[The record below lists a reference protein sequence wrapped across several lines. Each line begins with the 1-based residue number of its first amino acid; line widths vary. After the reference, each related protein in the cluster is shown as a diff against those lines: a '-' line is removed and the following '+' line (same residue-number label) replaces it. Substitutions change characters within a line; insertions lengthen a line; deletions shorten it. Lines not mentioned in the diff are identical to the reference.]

1 MDERYWAVKKMIK
14 ELETFSELNS
24 GLKLRSYQQQVA
36 KDIVK
41 SVLQGL
47 GMTFVVIFP
56 RQSGKNELQ
65 AQIETYLLTLLQQE
79 EVEMVKVSPTWKPQ
93 SLNAMRRLERVL
105 KRGLLSQGKWKK
117 EWGYIYRLG
126 KKRIFFLSGNPTT
139 NVVGAT
145 ANLLLQCDEAQDVQ
159 IAKWDKDFA
168 PMAASTN
175 ATRVF
180 WGTVWTSK
188 TLLAREAQAALA
200 AEKRDQKRRVFIMSA
215 DEVGEEVPEY
225 RQYVAEQVHKLGRN
239 HPLIKTQ
246 YYSEEIDSEGGMFP
260 PERQALMKGKHPR
273 LSDPLGGE
281 IYAMLIDVA
290 GEDEGASDELGMQ
303 GSLRNPGRDATALT
317 LVRVNTTTL
326 QDELVRA
333 PSYEVVSRFLWTG
346 TKHTNLY
353 SLIKAMAD
361 LWSVRWLVIDATGVG
376 AGMASFLAK
385 ALPGKVIPFQFT
397 AKSKSELGWNFLAV
411 IETGRYKE
419 YELQEGE
426 TDLQQLF
433 WKQVQHCQSSVDT
446 VPGRMIRWGVPDG
459 SRDTLTGEL
468 VHDDLLISA
477 ALCAELDKQQWG
489 VAESGVIHIID
500 PLQGLDR
507 VF

>member
-1 MDERYWAVKKMIK
+1 MDERYWAVKMMMKDV
-14 ELETFSELNS
+14 ETFSELNS
-24 GLKLRSYQQQVA
+24 GLKLRSYQRQVA
-36 KDIVK
+36 QGIVK
-41 SVLQGL
+41 SVLQSS
-47 GMTFVVIFP
+47 GMSFVVIFP

-65 AQIETYLLTLLQQE
+65 AQIETYLLTLLQRE

-105 KRGLLSQGKWKK
+105 KRGLLSKGKWKK
-117 EWGYIYRLG
+117 EWGYIYKLG
-126 KKRIFFLSGNPTT
+126 KARIFFLSGSPTT

-159 IAKWDKDFA
+159 VAKWDKDFA

-188 TLLAREAQAALA
+188 TLLAREAKAAQE
-200 AEKRDQKRRVFIMSA
+200 AERRDGARRVFTISA
-215 DEVGEEVPEY
+215 NEVGEEVPEY
-225 RQYVAEQVHKLGRN
+225 KHYVEEQVHKLGRN

-246 YYSEEIDSEGGMFP
+246 YFSEEIDSEGGMFP
-260 PERQALMKGKHPR
+260 PERQALMKGKHSR
-273 LSDPLGGE
+273 LSDPLPGE
-281 IYAMLIDVA
+281 VYAMLIDVA
-290 GEDEGASDELGMQ
+290 GEDEGASDELDLGE
-303 GSLRNPGRDATALT
+303 SLRNPGRDSTAVT
-317 LVRVNTTTL
+317 MVRINTTTISDDL
-326 QDELVRA
+326 MRA
-333 PSYEVVSRFLWTG
+333 PSYEVVNRYLWTG
-346 TKHTNLY
+346 TKHTNIY
-353 SLIKAMAD
+353 SLIKALAE

-376 AGMASFLAK
+376 AGMASFLGK
-385 ALPGKVIPFQFT
+385 ALPGKVLPFQFT
-397 AKSKSELGWNFLAV
+397 GKSKSELGWNYLAV

-419 YELQEGE
+419 YACQEGE
-426 TDLQQLF
+426 KDLQQLF
-433 WKQVQHCQSSVDT
+433 WRQVQHCQSSVDT

-489 VAESGVIHIID
+489 VAESGVVHSID

>member
-1 MDERYWAVKKMIK
+1 MDEHYWTVKSMM
-14 ELETFSELNS
+14 EDVETFCELGA
-24 GLKLRSYQQQVA
+24 GLKLRRYQRQVA
-36 KDIVK
+36 QSIVK
-41 SVLQGL
+41 SVMQGL

-65 AQIETYLLTLLQQE
+65 AHIETYLLTLLQRE
-79 EVEMVKVSPTWKPQ
+79 EVELVKVSPTWKPQ
-93 SLNAMRRLERVL
+93 SLNAMRRLESVL
-105 KRGLLSQGKWKK
+105 KRGMLSQGRWKK
-117 EWGYIYRLG
+117 EWGYIYRLD
-126 KKRIFFLSGNPTT
+126 KARIFFLSGSPTT

-188 TLLAREAQAALA
+188 TLLARETHAALA
-200 AEKRDQKRRVFIMSA
+200 AEKRDGKRRVFIMSA
-215 DEVGEEVPEY
+215 NEVGEEVPEY
-225 RQYVAEQVHKLGRN
+225 RQYVEEQVQKLGRN

-260 PERQALMKGKHPR
+260 DERQVLMRGKHAR
-273 LSDPLGGE
+273 LTDPLAGE
-281 IYAMLIDVA
+281 VYAMLIDVA
-290 GEDEGASDELGMQ
+290 GEDEGASDELDLGE
-303 GSLRNPGRDATALT
+303 SLRNLGRDSTAVTMVRINTATIG
-317 LVRVNTTTL
+317 
-326 QDELVRA
+326 DELIRA
-333 PSYEVVSRFLWTG
+333 PSYEVVNRYLWTG

-353 SLIKAMAD
+353 SLIKALAE

-376 AGMASFLAK
+376 AGMASFLGK
-385 ALPGKVIPFQFT
+385 ALPGKVLPFLFSG
-397 AKSKSELGWNFLAV
+397 KSKSELGWNFMAV

-419 YELQEGE
+419 YACQEGE
-426 TDLQQLF
+426 KDLQELF

-446 VPGRMIRWGVPDG
+446 VPGRMIRWGFPDG

-468 VHDDLLISA
+468 LHDDLLISA
-477 ALCAELDKQQWG
+477 ALCAELDKQQWE
-489 VAESGVIHIID
+489 VAESGVIHSID

-507 VF
+507 VY

>member
-1 MDERYWAVKKMIK
+1 MHEFYCTVNKMMK
-14 ELETFSELNS
+14 DVETFCELS
-24 GLKLRSYQQQVA
+24 AGLKLRRYQLQVA
-36 KDIVK
+36 QDIVT
-41 SVLQGL
+41 SVMQGL
-47 GMTFVVIFP
+47 GLTFVVIFP

-65 AQIETYLLTLLQQE
+65 AHLETYLLTLLHQE
-79 EVEMVKVSPTWKPQ
+79 DVEMVKVSPTWKPQ

-105 KRGLLSQGKWKK
+105 KRGVLSQGKWKK

-126 KKRIFFLSGNPTT
+126 KARIFFLSGSPTT

-145 ANLLLQCDEAQDVQ
+145 ANLLLQCDGAQDVQ
-159 IAKWDKDFA
+159 ISKWDKDFA

-188 TLLAREAQAALA
+188 TLLAREAHAALA
-200 AEKRDQKRRVFIMSA
+200 AEKRDRIRRVFIMSA
-215 DEVGEEVPEY
+215 DEVGEEIPAY
-225 RQYVAEQVHKLGRN
+225 QQYVEEQVKKLGRN

-260 PERQALMKGKHPR
+260 AERQTLMKGKHAR
-273 LSDPLGGE
+273 LSDPLAGE
-281 IYAMLIDVA
+281 MYAMLIDVA
-290 GEDEGASDELGMQ
+290 GEDEGASDELGMEE
-303 GSLRNPGRDATALT
+303 GLRNPGRDSTALT
-317 LVRVNTTTL
+317 LVRVNTSTL

-333 PSYEVVSRFLWTG
+333 PSYEVVNRFLWTG

-353 SLIKAMAD
+353 SLIKALAE
-361 LWSVRWLVIDATGVG
+361 LWNVRWLVMDATGVG
-376 AGMASFLAK
+376 AGMTSFLAK

-419 YELQEGE
+419 YALREGE
-426 TDLQQLF
+426 KDLQQLF
-433 WKQVQHCQSSVDT
+433 WKQVQHCQSSVDA
-446 VPGRMIRWGVPDG
+446 VPGRTIRWGVPDG
-459 SRDTLTGEL
+459 SRDTLSGEL
-468 VHDDLLISA
+468 LHDDLLISA

-489 VAESGVIHIID
+489 VAESGVIHSID
-500 PLQGLDR
+500 PLEGLDR
-507 VF
+507 VY